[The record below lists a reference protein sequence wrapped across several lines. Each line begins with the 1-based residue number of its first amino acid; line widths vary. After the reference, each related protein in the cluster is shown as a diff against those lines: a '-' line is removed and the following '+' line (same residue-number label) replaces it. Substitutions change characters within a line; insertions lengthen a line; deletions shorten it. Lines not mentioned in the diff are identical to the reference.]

1 MPDDSLG
8 YYLGFSYFL
17 GIGPIRFKNLITYFG
32 SIELAYQ
39 AREKELINV
48 VGLFVAK
55 KFVEFRNNFSSFK
68 EFKILQEKSIQV
80 VSQNDSRYPVAFKNL
95 SDPPICLFVKGD
107 LKKWNLQETKY
118 FIGIVGTRKPTSYG
132 LQITNRLA
140 SELSDFGFVIVSGL
154 AMGIDAAAHQAALMA
169 NGKTIAFLGCGV
181 DIPYPRENIKIY
193 DQIVSTGGL
202 IISEFPPGRLV
213 QKGLFIA
220 RNRLISGLSAGVLV
234 VEGMKDSGSL
244 VTARFAAEQ
253 GKTVFAPPSPITSVM
268 SEAPNLLLKQGAR
281 LVTSVDDI
289 LSEFEITISP
299 TKIDR
304 WKNKLS
310 KKETLIIDLLLKES
324 LLVDEIV
331 LKIGF
336 STETTLNL
344 LSQMEIKG
352 IVGRNNDGKYRIE
365 A

>member
-1 MPDDSLG
+1 M
-8 YYLGFSYFL
+8 
-17 GIGPIRFKNLITYFG
+17 NYFG
-32 SIELAYQ
+32 SIELAYK
-39 AREKELINV
+39 ARERELINI
-48 VGLFVAK
+48 VGVSAAK
-55 KFVEFRNNFSSFK
+55 KFIDFRHGFSPK
-68 EFKILQEKSIQV
+68 NELKILYDKSIEV
-80 VSQNDSRYPVAFKNL
+80 ITQNDCRYPVDFKNL

-140 SELSDFGFVIVSGL
+140 RELSDLGFVIVSGL
-154 AMGIDAAAHQAALMA
+154 ALGIDAAAHQAALTA
-169 NGKTIAFLGCGV
+169 KGKTIAFLGCGV

-193 DQIVSTGGL
+193 DQIIASGGL

-281 LVTSVDDI
+281 LVTSIDDI
-289 LSEFEITISP
+289 LSEFEITIDP

-310 KKETLIIDLLLKES
+310 RKEILIVDSLLKES

-331 LKIGF
+331 LLTGLPA
-336 STETTLNL
+336 ETILNL

-352 IVGRNNDGKYRIE
+352 IVGRNDDGKYRIE